1 MKKALISLCILV
13 AAVLLLFGLLQLRRQ
28 PPAEQSRPE
37 FAGTEYNSVEA
48 LEICIG
54 NHLGEISHEEI
65 AEHLSEM
72 ENLYV
77 PPVCVE
83 HPERITSILVTPI
96 WVQVTFEEGGKEY
109 LFEHHYPDH
118 SEYAYFQSLYDL
130 QKDGTALLEDGG
142 KTIYAANHTG
152 EECDYCWLQDG
163 ECFGLRALH
172 IVPDNRDDKML
183 EKHLQLCDARKLVLD
198 VPQQNEKEV

>member
-13 AAVLLLFGLLQLRRQ
+13 AAVLLLFGLPQLRQQ

-118 SEYAYFQSLYDL
+118 SEY
-130 QKDGTALLEDGG
+130 
-142 KTIYAANHTG
+142 
-152 EECDYCWLQDG
+152 
-163 ECFGLRALH
+163 
-172 IVPDNRDDKML
+172 
-183 EKHLQLCDARKLVLD
+183 
-198 VPQQNEKEV
+198 

>member
-13 AAVLLLFGLLQLRRQ
+13 AAVLLLFGLPQLRQQ

-118 SEYAYFQSLYDL
+118 SEYEYFQYLYDL
-130 QKDGTALLEDGG
+130 QKDGTALFEVGG
-142 KTIYAANHTG
+142 KTIYAASHTG

-163 ECFGLRALH
+163 ECFELRALH
-172 IVPDNRDDKML
+172 VVPDNRDDKTL
-183 EKHLQLCDARKLVLD
+183 EKHLQLCDARKLVLN
-198 VPQQNEKEV
+198 VNPE

>member
-13 AAVLLLFGLLQLRRQ
+13 AAVLLLFGLPQLRRQ

-37 FAGTEYNSVEA
+37 FAGHEYNSVEA

-118 SEYAYFQSLYDL
+118 SEYEYFQYLYDL
-130 QKDGTALLEDGG
+130 KKDGTALFEDVG
-142 KTIYAANHTG
+142 KTIYAASHTG
-152 EECDYCWLQDG
+152 EED
-163 ECFGLRALH
+163 
-172 IVPDNRDDKML
+172 
-183 EKHLQLCDARKLVLD
+183 RKSV
-198 VPQQNEKEV
+198 V

>member
-54 NHLGEISHEEI
+54 NHLREISHEEI

-118 SEYAYFQSLYDL
+118 SEYAFFQYLYDL

-142 KTIYAANHTG
+142 KTIYAASHTG

-163 ECFGLRALH
+163 ECFELRALH

-183 EKHLQLCDARKLVLD
+183 EKHLQLCDARKLVLN
-198 VPQQNEKEV
+198 VNPE